1 MTVTMLETIVLMEWN
16 DAHAGDNDTWTP
28 IEDIEDGGYYVVK
41 SVGWLVPDA
50 KAGHVTIAQS
60 LTPDDQ
66 IDHLLHVPSGMVNR
80 LTVLN
85 CKHDV

>member
-1 MTVTMLETIVLMEWN
+1 MLDTIVLLVWN
-16 DAHAGDNDTWTP
+16 DAHAGDNETWTP
-28 IEDIEDGGYYVVK
+28 IEDIEDGGYYVVQ

-80 LTVLN
+80 MTVLN
-85 CKHDV
+85 CKNPV

>member
-1 MTVTMLETIVLMEWN
+1 MLDTIVLLVWN
-16 DAHAGDNDTWTP
+16 DAHAGDNETWTP
-28 IEDIEDGGYYVVK
+28 IEDIEDGGYYVVQ

-80 LTVLN
+80 MTVLN
-85 CKHDV
+85 CKTIV